1 MQKEYDGLR
10 SFLAECEKLGEVKV
24 IRDADWN
31 LEIGALTETVSELID
46 EPPALMFDEIKG
58 YPKGFR
64 VLSIPT
70 ASRVRMAL
78 ALGLPPDTSKME
90 IVKYAANRIKHAK
103 PIPPREVETGPVM
116 QNIMRDNEVDL
127 FKFPVLQSHRM
138 DGGRYIGTGDCFI
151 NRDPETGYVNMG
163 TYRMQVHERNL
174 LGVWQSPG
182 QQGRLIAER
191 WWKQERKRAIESV
204 WHVQKCRDGSVGR

>member
-1 MQKEYDGLR
+1 MAMQQQYDGLR
-10 SFLAECEKLGEVKV
+10 SFLAECEKHGEVKV

-78 ALGLPPDTSKME
+78 ALGLPPDTPNGNF
-90 IVKYAANRIKHAK
+90 V
-103 PIPPREVETGPVM
+103 
-116 QNIMRDNEVDL
+116 
-127 FKFPVLQSHRM
+127 
-138 DGGRYIGTGDCFI
+138 
-151 NRDPETGYVNMG
+151 
-163 TYRMQVHERNL
+163 
-174 LGVWQSPG
+174 
-182 QQGRLIAER
+182 
-191 WWKQERKRAIESV
+191 
-204 WHVQKCRDGSVGR
+204 

>member
-1 MQKEYDGLR
+1 MQQHYDGLR
-10 SFLAECEKLGEVKV
+10 SFLAECEKHGEIKV

-70 ASRVRMAL
+70 ASRRRMAL
-78 ALGLPPDTSKME
+78 ALGLDPETSRMD
-90 IVKYAANRIKHAK
+90 IVRHAAQRIKHAP
-103 PIPPREVETGPVM
+103 PIPPKEVATGPVM

-127 FKFPVLQSHRM
+127 LKFPVLLAHKG
-138 DGGRYIGTGDCFI
+138 DGGRYIGTGDTVI
-151 NRDPETGYVNMG
+151 NRDPETG
-163 TYRMQVHERNL
+163 
-174 LGVWQSPG
+174 
-182 QQGRLIAER
+182 
-191 WWKQERKRAIESV
+191 
-204 WHVQKCRDGSVGR
+204 